1 MNPMAATAVINTAK
15 KSGMLATSARA
26 REALA
31 IKIEYLAIGI
41 FFLIPALL
49 ISLVLIFFLALGMDD
64 QGKIT
69 GFQSGAPTAF
79 AVADIPAQYL
89 PIFLRAQEKY
99 GVSWAVLAAI
109 AKIESG
115 FGRDMGPSSAGAIG
129 FMQFMPGTWGQYK
142 QDGDGDGRMDPYN
155 PYDAIFAAANM
166 LKADGF
172 ATDPRG
178 AIFAYNHANWYVD
191 MVMSQAAAYA
201 STMLPVGQGVW
212 PLPAQYKTVTD
223 GYGMRWHP
231 ILKKYSFHDGIDLPA
246 PQGTQVFAVKDGKVT
261 WDRENGAY
269 GLTVMLDHG
278 GMETKYCHLSGV
290 AVRKGE
296 QVKAG
301 QVIGYVG
308 NTGLSTGPHLH
319 FSVYINGR
327 PANPEEW
334 LKIPSGNN

>member
-1 MNPMAATAVINTAK
+1 MGPVTATAAIKTAQK
-15 KSGMLATSARA
+15 AGKLVTSARA
-26 REALA
+26 REGLA
-31 IKIEYLAIGI
+31 VKIEYLAIGI

-49 ISLVLIFFLALGMDD
+49 ISLVLIFFLALGMGD
-64 QGKIT
+64 QGKTT
-69 GFQSGAPTAF
+69 GFRSGAPTAF

-89 PIFLRAQEKY
+89 PIFLKAQERY
-99 GVSWAVLAAI
+99 GVSWAILAAI

-115 FGRDMGPSSAGAIG
+115 FGSDMKTSSAGAIG
-129 FMQFMPGTWGQYK
+129 FMQFMPATWEQYK

-166 LKADGF
+166 LKANGF
-172 ATDPRG
+172 ATDPRR

-212 PLPAQYKTVTD
+212 PLLGQYKTITD

-246 PQGTQVFAVKDGKVT
+246 PEGTPVFAMQDGRVL

-269 GLTVMLDHG
+269 GLCVILDHG
-278 GMETKYCHLSGV
+278 GLKTMYGHLADV

-296 QVKAG
+296 KVKAG
-301 QVIGYVG
+301 QVIGYIG

-319 FSVYINGR
+319 FSVYINGQ

>member
-1 MNPMAATAVINTAK
+1 MDPMAAMTAINIAK
-15 KSGMLATSARA
+15 ATRA

-31 IKIEYLAIGI
+31 IKIEYLAVGI

-49 ISLVLIFFLALGMDD
+49 ISLVLIFFLALGMGE

-69 GFQSGAPTAF
+69 GFRSGTPTAF
-79 AVADIPAQYL
+79 AVADIPSQYL
-89 PIFLRAQEKY
+89 PIFIEAQERY
-99 GVSWAVLAAI
+99 GVSWAVLAAV
-109 AKIESG
+109 AKIESD

-129 FMQFMPGTWGQYK
+129 FMQFMPGTWEQYK

-155 PYDAIFAAANM
+155 PYDAIFATANM
-166 LKADGF
+166 LKANGF

-201 STMLPVGQGVW
+201 STMLPVGQGAW

-223 GYGMRWHP
+223 SYGMRWHP

-246 PQGTQVFAVKDGKVT
+246 PEGTPVFAVQDGRVL
-261 WDRENGAY
+261 WDRENAAY
-269 GLTVMLDHG
+269 GLCVILDHG
-278 GMETKYCHLSGV
+278 GLKTMYGHLADI

-296 QVKAG
+296 KVKAG
-301 QVIGYVG
+301 QVIGYIG

-319 FSVYINGR
+319 FSVYINGW

-334 LKIPSGNN
+334 LKIPSGNR